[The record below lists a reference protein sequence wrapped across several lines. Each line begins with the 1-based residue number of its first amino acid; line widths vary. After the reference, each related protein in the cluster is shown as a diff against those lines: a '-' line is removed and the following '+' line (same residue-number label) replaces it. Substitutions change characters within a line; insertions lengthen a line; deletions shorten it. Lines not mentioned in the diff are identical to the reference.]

1 MLEHVD
7 HRALQQKILVF
18 ELRLKL
24 RLLWIELIQ
33 LVEHQ
38 LIGSI
43 LVLVNLQTLLDY
55 YLHERYSA
63 NILRCLCRST
73 NTIMYQN
80 PIIWNQ
86 DFNSNFV
93 DLDYNIYDLPS
104 GETAIQDGVWFSFT
118 ANTLTS
124 FALWDRSEGGR
135 VSSLQ
140 FALTLAKDD
149 LPLDANKWPL
159 V

>member
-1 MLEHVD
+1 MSFRRLDCLCSSNTKIFHISTCMLEHVD

-18 ELRLKL
+18 ELRLRL
-24 RLLWIELIQ
+24 RSLWIELIQ

-73 NTIMYQN
+73 NTIIYHNPHNMKSSFKYYQFKERSFLL
-80 PIIWNQ
+80 IWITI
-86 DFNSNFV
+86 FTT
-93 DLDYNIYDLPS
+93 YLP
-104 GETAIQDGVWFSFT
+104 
-118 ANTLTS
+118 
-124 FALWDRSEGGR
+124 
-135 VSSLQ
+135 
-140 FALTLAKDD
+140 AKQQYKKEFGFH
-149 LPLDANKWPL
+149 LLRIR
-159 V
+159 

>member
-18 ELRLKL
+18 ELRLRL

-80 PIIWNQ
+80 PYNMKSLSIQ
-86 DFNSNFV
+86 ESQLFA

-104 GETAIQDGVWFSFT
+104 GETAIQEGVWFSFT

-124 FALWDRSEGGR
+124 FALWDRSEGGS

-149 LPLDANKWPL
+149 LPLDANK
-159 V
+159 

>member
-1 MLEHVD
+1 MSVIETCPSNKNKIFNTFTCMLEHVD

-55 YLHERYSA
+55 YLHERY
-63 NILRCLCRST
+63 
-73 NTIMYQN
+73 
-80 PIIWNQ
+80 
-86 DFNSNFV
+86 
-93 DLDYNIYDLPS
+93 
-104 GETAIQDGVWFSFT
+104 
-118 ANTLTS
+118 
-124 FALWDRSEGGR
+124 
-135 VSSLQ
+135 
-140 FALTLAKDD
+140 
-149 LPLDANKWPL
+149 
-159 V
+159 